1 LHAGKSKY
9 LTVYM
14 EKKTSKFIYILLVIM
29 LIVIGVLS
37 YFFIQ
42 NRAEHKAVVKE
53 MNIEKEILTEEFQT
67 LALDYDSLNSN
78 NDTLNM
84 MLQQERERIAQL
96 IEEMKIIKATNVQKI
111 REYKKELASLRS
123 VMKSFVVQIDSL
135 NRRNQLLTE
144 ENNEHKMRYT
154 QIQSNYK
161 VLEEKKE
168 QLEKKV
174 EIASQLETMNIEV
187 IGLNRKE
194 KDTNRAKNVAKIKVC
209 FTILKNLTASVGEK
223 DVFLRLE
230 RPDGSLL
237 IKSLENL
244 FEYEGSEINYSAKR
258 VIEYG
263 SKKLDVCIYYVADE
277 GELMPGKY
285 VVDIFTDGYNIGNGE
300 FYFK

>member
-1 LHAGKSKY
+1 
-9 LTVYM
+9 
-14 EKKTSKFIYILLVIM
+14 
-29 LIVIGVLS
+29 
-37 YFFIQ
+37 
-42 NRAEHKAVVKE
+42 
-53 MNIEKEILTEEFQT
+53 
-67 LALDYDSLNSN
+67 
-78 NDTLNM
+78 
-84 MLQQERERIAQL
+84 
-96 IEEMKIIKATNVQKI
+96 
-111 REYKKELASLRS
+111 
-123 VMKSFVVQIDSL
+123 MKSFVVQIDSL

-258 VIEYG
+258 VIEYVIT
-263 SKKLDVCIYYVADE
+263 SYSIHYTKLYEKPTC
-277 GELMPGKY
+277 
-285 VVDIFTDGYNIGNGE
+285 
-300 FYFK
+300 